1 MTTRTLCPVG
11 RQQSEPCPRK
21 RATGRY
27 HECQECLDDWRER
40 AAILEYGQGTGG
52 SPERPTCDGRVSAEA
67 EATAQIRAELGR
79 DKQGSLF

>member
-11 RQQSEPCPRK
+11 RRQSDPCPRHALSVPETLC
-21 RATGRY
+21 RP
-27 HECQECLDDWRER
+27 CLDLWDER